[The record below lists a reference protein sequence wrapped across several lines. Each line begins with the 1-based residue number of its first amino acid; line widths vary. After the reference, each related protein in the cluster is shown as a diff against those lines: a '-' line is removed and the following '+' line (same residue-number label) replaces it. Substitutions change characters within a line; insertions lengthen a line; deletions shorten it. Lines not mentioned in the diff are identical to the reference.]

1 VNASVG
7 ARNVTVTTGR
17 TVTTVRPA
25 LARGAWVL
33 GVLTAFTAYLRLAG
47 TRAVNSDGAAQALQ
61 AWDMLH
67 GNVLLHGW
75 TTSDVPFYTTELPE
89 YLLIELVRG
98 LGAPVVQ
105 VAAALTYTLVVL
117 LAALV
122 ARGTATGREAVVR
135 VALAAGIMLAPQ
147 LGAGTNVLL
156 SSPDHIGT
164 SVPLLALLLIL
175 DRVRASGYVPVVACL
190 LLAWALVADPITDVA
205 GVIPLTLVCAFRVA
219 RGARWYEIALGG
231 GVLASVGVAVA
242 ADKVIG
248 ALGGFVARPFSTQ
261 FAPLGAIAGH
271 NLPIAARC
279 LLLLPG
285 SDFLD
290 LAAGPGL
297 SAGTQVY
304 LAALHLAGAA
314 LATAGIAVAVW
325 RFRRDDLV
333 SQALLAGIV
342 VTVAAFA
349 VTPRIY
355 GISSAREIAPVLP
368 FAAALAGR
376 GLARHLVGSRRP
388 AGRRVAGGW
397 LAGGLLARRAVLP
410 ALGVIAAGYLAG
422 LGLELT
428 APVAPPQA
436 AGLTAWLESHRLST
450 GLSGYW
456 ESSVVT
462 LSSGN
467 LVAVRPV
474 TVSGDRVIPV
484 PWQRKTAWYDPKRSR
499 ADFVVLSGGID
510 GYPGFAPRQAVLA
523 TFGEPARAYHV
534 GRYTIWYW
542 HRNLLEEWGDG
553 ESARS
558 VRDDGF
564 SSAGPG
570 AGLSRRSRPAARPSV
585 PSPPP
590 RRWP

>member
-1 VNASVG
+1 
-7 ARNVTVTTGR
+7 
-17 TVTTVRPA
+17 
-25 LARGAWVL
+25 
-33 GVLTAFTAYLRLAG
+33 
-47 TRAVNSDGAAQALQ
+47 
-61 AWDMLH
+61 
-67 GNVLLHGW
+67 
-75 TTSDVPFYTTELPE
+75 
-89 YLLIELVRG
+89 
-98 LGAPVVQ
+98 
-105 VAAALTYTLVVL
+105 
-117 LAALV
+117 
-122 ARGTATGREAVVR
+122 
-135 VALAAGIMLAPQ
+135 
-147 LGAGTNVLL
+147 
-156 SSPDHIGT
+156 
-164 SVPLLALLLIL
+164 
-175 DRVRASGYVPVVACL
+175 
-190 LLAWALVADPITDVA
+190 
-205 GVIPLTLVCAFRVA
+205 
-219 RGARWYEIALGG
+219 
-231 GVLASVGVAVA
+231 
-242 ADKVIG
+242 
-248 ALGGFVARPFSTQ
+248 
-261 FAPLGAIAGH
+261 
-271 NLPIAARC
+271 
-279 LLLLPG
+279 
-285 SDFLD
+285 
-290 LAAGPGL
+290 
-297 SAGTQVY
+297 
-304 LAALHLAGAA
+304 
-314 LATAGIAVAVW
+314 
-325 RFRRDDLV
+325 
-333 SQALLAGIV
+333 
-342 VTVAAFA
+342 
-349 VTPRIY
+349 
-355 GISSAREIAPVLP
+355 
-368 FAAALAGR
+368 
-376 GLARHLVGSRRP
+376 
-388 AGRRVAGGW
+388 
-397 LAGGLLARRAVLP
+397 LLARRAVLP